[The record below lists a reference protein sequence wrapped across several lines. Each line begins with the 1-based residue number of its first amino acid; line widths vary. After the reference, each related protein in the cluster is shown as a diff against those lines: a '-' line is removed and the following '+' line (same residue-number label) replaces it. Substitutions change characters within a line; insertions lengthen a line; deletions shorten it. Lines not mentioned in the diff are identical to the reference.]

1 MTLEEYKM
9 YLNTLVAKQAK
20 LIDNNAKRDPKKK
33 PIRKLITKRF
43 TKTKKP

>member
-1 MTLEEYKM
+1 MTFEEYKV
-9 YLNTLVAKQAK
+9 YLNTLATKRVKFIK
-20 LIDNNAKRDPKKK
+20 NIAKRDQQKK